1 MKNRIFT
8 LLVFLFVASF
18 SFGQYT
24 FSDDFESYAPGD
36 FIGVQSSEWTTWS
49 GNVGTTEDVQVTTAD
64 AASGDNSIRF
74 QSFTT
79 GGGPQDVVL
88 PFGGKYEIGTFEYSM
103 NMKIQSGTGAYFN
116 FQGEETIGQV
126 WALEW
131 LFLSDNSW
139 VVRSNGVDYLTGTY
153 EQDQWMEVKVTGDLT
168 QNVWEAFVDGTSL
181 GTFTNGINAI
191 ASLDLFPVEGVT
203 GQSTFFVDD
212 VYFNYEL
219 PVLLDLDAALVGVN
233 TSPFAI
239 AGSTTNL
246 LGTVRNIGNNPINS
260 FDVTW
265 SNGLDDATM
274 NVSGLNIPTWG
285 EYEFEHDTPFSVVA
299 GTNNIIVNI
308 TNVNGG
314 TDDDP
319 SNNSITGSMEGVNPA
334 PGRKVVVEEG
344 TGTWCGW
351 CPRGEVFI
359 ETMVERYPDH
369 FIPIAVHNGDP
380 MTNAEYNASL
390 GISAFPNMSNERTEN
405 FGFGV
410 VADIENRFFQ
420 RITLAPPATLESS
433 VVYDAATGQ
442 VTVISQATAI
452 EDASGNYRMAV
463 ILVEDNVTGTGNGYN
478 QANYYAGGGNGVMGG
493 YEALPSSV
501 PASQMVYSHV
511 GRELVGGF
519 NGVNGSL
526 PADLVNGEVYTYT
539 FDPVTIDPT
548 WNVNEMHLVTVL
560 LNAQGHIINANDQ
573 TFNEAITGTKE
584 VFVNHIAKVSPNPF
598 SDVTNVVLTLEEKA
612 NVEMTVFNSIGQ
624 VVASKNYGELSG
636 EMVLPFNG
644 AGFAEGVYY
653 IHIRLDNQLI
663 TKKVILSK

>member
-8 LLVFLFVASF
+8 LLAFVFAASF
-18 SFGQYT
+18 AFGQVSW
-24 FSDDFESYAPGD
+24 SDDFESYAAGD
-36 FIGVQSSEWTTWS
+36 FLGVVSPDWTTWS
-49 GNVGTTEDVQVTTAD
+49 GTVGTTEDVQITTAD
-64 AASGDNSIRF
+64 AFSGDNSIRF

-88 PFGGKYEIGTFEYSM
+88 PFGQKYEIGTFEFSM
-103 NMKIQSGTGAYFN
+103 MMKVQSGTGGYFN

-126 WALEW
+126 WSLEW
-131 LFLSDNSW
+131 LFLSDESFAI
-139 VVRSNGVDYLTGTY
+139 RSNGVDYITGSY
-153 EQDQWMEVKVTGDLT
+153 AQDVWMEVKIIADLT
-168 QNVWEAFVDGTSL
+168 INQWEAFLDGTSL
-181 GTFTNGINAI
+181 GTFSNGINVV

-212 VYFNYEL
+212 VAWSHE
-219 PVLLDLDAALVGVN
+219 PPMLLDLDAALSAVN

-239 AGSTTNL
+239 AGSTTNIT
-246 LGTVRNIGNNPINS
+246 GTVRNIGNNPINS

-265 SNGLDDATM
+265 SNGVDDATM
-274 NVSGLNIPTWG
+274 SISGLNIPTWG
-285 EYEFEHDTPFSVVA
+285 EYAFEHDTPFPVVA

-314 TDDDP
+314 TDEDV
-319 SNNSITGSMEGVNPA
+319 SNNSLTGSMEGINPA
-334 PGRKVVVEEG
+334 PGRKVVIEEG

-359 ETMVERYPDH
+359 EEMVSRYPDH

-380 MTNAEYNASL
+380 MQNDEYNASL

-410 VADIENRFFQ
+410 VEDIENRFFQ
-420 RITLAPPATLESS
+420 RVALAAPATVESS
-433 VVYDAATGQ
+433 VVYDPATGQ
-442 VTVISQATAI
+442 ATINTQATAI
-452 EDASGNYRMAV
+452 DDASGNYRLAV
-463 ILVEDNVTGTGNGYN
+463 ILVEDGVTGGSGYA
-478 QANYYAGGGNGVMGG
+478 QVNYYSGGGQGPMGG
-493 YEALPSSV
+493 YEALPSPV
-501 PASQMVYSHV
+501 PAAQMVYNHV

-539 FDPVTIDPT
+539 FDPVTLDPS
-548 WNVNEMHLVTVL
+548 WNVNNMHLVTVL

-573 TFNEAITGTKE
+573 KFNEAITGTEE
-584 VFVNHIAKVSPNPF
+584 VFVNHLAKVSPNPF
-598 SDVTNVVLTLEEKA
+598 NAVTNVVLTLEEKA
-612 NVEMTVFNSIGQ
+612 NVEMTVFNSVGQ
-624 VVASKNYGELSG
+624 VVASRHYGELSG
-636 EMVLPFNG
+636 EMVLPFDGSNM
-644 AGFAEGVYY
+644 AEGIYY
-653 IHIRLDNQLI
+653 IHITLDNQLI